1 MQQCAVEVFQ
11 HEKGNDVKGDEN
23 RAGVKNMA
31 GSLKHTLFYADLRQ
45 MPWVKAFL
53 VHAFRII
60 FAVSKDIYDDRIT
73 LRATSLVYTTLL
85 SIVPT
90 FAIVFSV
97 LKSFEYHNKLKE
109 SLQNFLSPMGDRGVE
124 ITNYIMALVERVD
137 PSVLGSVGLVFLIY
151 AIISMVSKVE
161 ASINEIW
168 GVEVHRPLVRRFSD
182 YLSAVILGPV
192 LILIIL
198 GIMANFFA
206 GAAAEIFPGIAE
218 IKPYVDMALPN
229 ALITMIFLFLYK
241 ALPNDRVSLISA
253 LIGAVCACLLWQV
266 SSWAF
271 AHFVASSSRLAELY
285 SVFAT
290 IIIFFIWLNFA
301 WLIILI
307 GASIAFYHQYP
318 LETVSRNFMRTPAA
332 MDLRRLSVETALLIG
347 QAHQRGYTPWTAEG
361 LARRLH
367 VPKKLIDHMLTA
379 MEKAKLVYAIDS
391 RPPGFIFSR
400 PVDQISIRDL
410 MDASRV
416 TDAPFLK
423 REPVSG
429 LDELMERLDDAKEK
443 ILQEITLND
452 LMEEH
457 KKAQ

>member
-1 MQQCAVEVFQ
+1 MEGKESA
-11 HEKGNDVKGDEN
+11 
-23 RAGVKNMA
+23 AGVKTMA

-45 MPWVKAFL
+45 MPWWKAFL
-53 VHAFRII
+53 VHTFRII
-60 FAVSKDIYDDRIT
+60 FAISRDIYEDRIT

-97 LKSFEYHNKLKE
+97 LKSFEYHNKLRD
-109 SLQNFLSPMGDRGVE
+109 SLQSFLSPMGDKGLE

-137 PSVLGSVGLVFLIY
+137 PGVLGSVGLVFLIY

-206 GAAAEIFPGIAE
+206 GAAAESFPGIAE

-229 ALITMIFLFLYK
+229 ALVTMIFLFLYK

-290 IIIFFIWLNFA
+290 VIIFFIWLNFA

-332 MDLRRLSVETALLIG
+332 MDLRRLSVEISLLIG
-347 QAHQRGYTPWTAEG
+347 QAHERGYTPWTSEG

-367 VPKKLIDHMLTA
+367 VPKKLTDHLLNA
-379 MEKAKLVYAIDS
+379 MEQASLVYAIDR
-391 RPPGFIFSR
+391 RPPGFVFSR
-400 PVDQISIRDL
+400 PIDQINISTI

-416 TDAPFLK
+416 KDAPFLK
-423 REPVSG
+423 HEPVNG
-429 LDELMERLDDAKEK
+429 LDELMKRLDEAKEQ
-443 ILQEITLND
+443 ILDNMTL
-452 LMEEH
+452 EELLQDQG
-457 KKAQ
+457 KK